1 MNKITTAQVLRKDGT
16 FVQVSS
22 WKDLERLARAGEIDD
37 YSTVVADGFTGAVGK
52 LERDFFAVD
61 AETVAL
67 RVLSIVAV
75 VLALAL
81 GVAILVKA
89 TRRSST
95 EKADSPS
102 AVATVDLVDAE
113 ADVDN
118 PSGVKTIVFDDQIDA
133 ESDAA
138 DPFDAGADAAE
149 TDPTDVDDSVDA
161 ETAAAERLAVELG
174 MQFLAAAGVLDEAKR
189 DLFRNVADAEANL
202 KKSLDEKKGEGRLP
216 TPLRKRTAYP
226 GL

>member
-67 RVLSIVAV
+67 RVLSIVDV

-89 TRRSST
+89 T
-95 EKADSPS
+95 
-102 AVATVDLVDAE
+102 
-113 ADVDN
+113 
-118 PSGVKTIVFDDQIDA
+118 
-133 ESDAA
+133 
-138 DPFDAGADAAE
+138 
-149 TDPTDVDDSVDA
+149 
-161 ETAAAERLAVELG
+161 
-174 MQFLAAAGVLDEAKR
+174 
-189 DLFRNVADAEANL
+189 
-202 KKSLDEKKGEGRLP
+202 
-216 TPLRKRTAYP
+216 
-226 GL
+226 